1 MLNKNESSGMKYL
14 VLGVDSYIG
23 AYIYKHLKQNSLDV
37 IATSKRRNLS
47 NDEYIFF
54 DILKSDIRS
63 FADLYHT
70 DDGLAIFCI
79 ANSNIKN
86 CCENY
91 INAYQINVIKT
102 KELIS
107 NLIRNGYTVLFFS
120 SDNVFDGIKGNYK
133 ENDVR
138 NALNRYGQMKMI
150 IEDYLLEKG
159 NGVVFR
165 ISKVI
170 SSIASD
176 HNIFK
181 EWELQSKKRQTIKCV
196 RGNILSFI
204 SMDDIFQ
211 LCMLIK
217 EKELS
222 GLYNVCGNKS
232 YSRKELADIFIKR
245 GQLSAK
251 TEEYALEEFSLVDGR
266 PLNISMD
273 NSTIVKETGFQ
284 FTSVEKVIDE
294 YFQNT
299 RGEMLC
305 TY

>member
-1 MLNKNESSGMKYL
+1 MKYL
-14 VLGVDSYIG
+14 VLGADSYIG
-23 AYIYKHLKQNSLDV
+23 AYIYRCLKQSGSDV
-37 IATSKRRNLS
+37 IATSKRNTLS

-63 FADLYHT
+63 FTDIYHT

-79 ANSNIKN
+79 ANSNITN

-120 SDNVFDGIKGNYK
+120 SDNVFDGRKGNYK
-133 ENDVR
+133 ENDAR
-138 NALNRYGQMKMI
+138 NAINRYGQMKMM
-150 IEDYLLEKG
+150 IEDYLLENG

-181 EWELQSKKRQTIKCV
+181 EWELQSKKGQAIRCI
-196 RGNILSFI
+196 RGNILSFVA
-204 SMDDIFQ
+204 MDDIFG

-245 GQLSAK
+245 GQLSVK
-251 TEEYALEEFSLVDGR
+251 IEECALEDFSLVDGR

-273 NSTIVKETGFQ
+273 NLKIVRETGFQ

-299 RGEMLC
+299 SGEMLC